1 MTAYGVLGA
10 GRQGTAAAYDLA
22 VHGGATRVVIAD
34 RDAEAARRAA
44 VRLNQLLGDDRVEA
58 GEVDAG
64 DRRAVSR
71 FLQRLD
77 AFVCAVP
84 YSFLLPVTRAAIS
97 VGTGMVDMGGHTE
110 TVLAQLAMHPDAR
123 QAGVAVVPDC
133 GMGPGMNNTLGLYA
147 MELLQGRGF
156 TPRRVELR
164 DGGLPQDRSGPWGY
178 RLCFNI
184 EGLTNE
190 YDGQALVIRDGRLTH
205 VDTLTEVEELEFEG
219 LGTLEAFVTSGGT
232 STVPFAFEGVLEAY
246 DNKTLRYPGHVAAF
260 RAFKDLGLFGR
271 EPRRVG
277 KAEVRPRDF
286 YHALLGPM
294 IEASGL
300 EDVCV
305 LRARAEGESEGRRAA
320 VVVDM
325 VDRYDPITGF
335 AAMER
340 LTGWHAAIMAALIAS
355 GEVPP
360 GVHSL
365 EKAVAAGRFMEEVG
379 RRGFT
384 WTERWEGI

>member
-1 MTAYGVLGA
+1 MTSYGVLGA

-22 VHGGATRVVIAD
+22 VHGGATRLVVAD
-34 RDAEAARRAA
+34 RDEAAARAAARR
-44 VRLNQLLGDDRVEA
+44 LNGLLGSDRVEA
-58 GEVDAG
+58 AAVDAA
-64 DRRAVSR
+64 DRRSVTR
-71 FLQRLD
+71 FLEPLD

-84 YSFLLPVTRAAIS
+84 YAFLLPVTRAAIAA
-97 VGTGMVDMGGHTE
+97 GTGMVDMGGHTE

-147 MELLQGRGF
+147 MELLQGRGV
-156 TPRRVELR
+156 TPRRVHLH

-178 RLCFNI
+178 RLCFNL

-190 YDGQALVIRDGRLTH
+190 YDGQAVVVRDGRIARI
-205 VDTLTEVEELEFEG
+205 DTLTEFEELYFDG

-246 DNKTLRYPGHVAAF
+246 DNKTLRYPGHLAAF
-260 RAFKDLGLFGR
+260 KAFKDLGLFGR
-271 EPRRVG
+271 ELVAVG
-277 KAEVRPRDF
+277 QAEVRPRDL

-294 IEASGL
+294 IESSGL

-305 LRARAEGESEGRRAA
+305 LRARAEGDAGGRSVA

-325 VDRYDPITGF
+325 ADRYDPATGF

-340 LTGWHAAIMAALIAS
+340 LTGWHAAIMAALIAA

-365 EKAVAAGRFMEEVG
+365 EKALPAARFMEEVA

-384 WTERWEGI
+384 WTERWEEG